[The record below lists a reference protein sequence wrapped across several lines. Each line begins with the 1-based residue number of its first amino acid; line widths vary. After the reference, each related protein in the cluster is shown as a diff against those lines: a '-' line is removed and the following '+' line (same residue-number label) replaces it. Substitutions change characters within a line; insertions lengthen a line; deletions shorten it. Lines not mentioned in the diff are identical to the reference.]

1 MSPGFIIILLTIFF
15 IMNTYHDGKY
25 ITMMKTWTKYY
36 KMFGIGFAGLSAYIF
51 FKKNPSDTRTM
62 LTAASGLMKH
72 IPIDKDTA
80 SVINPVLDMT
90 GANNK
95 EENRII
101 SSGNNSSGNNSSG
114 NNGTKRSVSETK
126 KKYVASQQGWKCNS
140 CNSELNAWFEVDHTI
155 RIDRGGSNNIDNLV
169 ALCRECHGKKT
180 AFEKF

>member
-1 MSPGFIIILLTIFF
+1 MSPGFIIIILTIFF

-36 KMFGIGFAGLSAYIF
+36 KMFGIGFAGLSAYLF

-62 LTAASGLMKH
+62 LTAASGLIKN
-72 IPIDKDTA
+72 IPIDKETA
-80 SVINPVLDMT
+80 SVINPVLDLT
-90 GANNK
+90 GINNK

-101 SSGNNSSGNNSSG
+101 ASGT
-114 NNGTKRSVSETK
+114 NGTKRSVSETK
-126 KKYVASQQGWKCNS
+126 KKYVASQQGWKCKS
-140 CNSELNAWFEVDHTI
+140 CNSELNAWFEVDHTV
-155 RIDRGGSNNIDNLV
+155 RIDRGGSNNIENLV

>member
-62 LTAASGLMKH
+62 LTAESGLMKH
-72 IPIDKDTA
+72 IPIDKETA
-80 SVINPVLDMT
+80 SVINPMLDLT

-95 EENRII
+95 EEHRIMT
-101 SSGNNSSGNNSSG
+101 SGGG
-114 NNGTKRSVSETK
+114 GTKRSVSETK

-140 CNSELNAWFEVDHTI
+140 CKSELNAWFEVDHTV